1 MPLMVK
7 TYIFVLLATLI
18 TVVSCTPA
26 EDIFPKEIKAKIVGK
41 WTLERIL
48 VLQENRMQNK
58 WDTITNLPNRN
69 EAVVPAT
76 FSFFEDFSYRV
87 IDPSLD
93 LSQGRGLFLSRFD
106 FVTGWGPSFPYG
118 GVWEFDANYT
128 VIYIS
133 RGVYEALGL
142 PAERW
147 RIEELGTNRLILY
160 KETSFPANQRVWFTL
175 RK

>member
-1 MPLMVK
+1 MLLIARKYLFMVVGLL
-7 TYIFVLLATLI
+7 FVAL
-18 TVVSCTPA
+18 SCTPA
-26 EDIFPKEIKAKIVGK
+26 EDTFPKNLKSKIVGT
-41 WTLERIL
+41 WTMERIL
-48 VLQENRMQNK
+48 VLQENRAENR

-69 EAVVPAT
+69 EAIVPAT

-147 RIEELGTNRLILY
+147 RIEELSTNRLVLY

>member
-1 MPLMVK
+1 MSLTAK
-7 TYIFVLLATLI
+7 ICLYILGGLLA
-18 TVVSCTPA
+18 VAVSCTPA
-26 EDIFPKEIKAKIVGK
+26 EDPFPKDLKAKIVGT
-41 WTLERIL
+41 WTMERIL
-48 VLQENRMQNK
+48 VLQENRTENK
-58 WDTITNLPNRN
+58 WDTVTNLPNRN
-69 EAVVPAT
+69 EAIVPAT
-76 FSFFEDFSYRV
+76 FSFLEDFSYKV

>member
-1 MPLMVK
+1 MAKP
-7 TYIFVLLATLI
+7 YSFVVVILLWG
-18 TVVSCTPA
+18 VVSCTPV
-26 EDIFPKEIKAKIVGK
+26 EDLFPKEIKAKIVGT

-48 VLQENRMQNK
+48 VLQENRTQNR
-58 WDTITNLPNRN
+58 WDTVTNLPNRN
-69 EAVVPAT
+69 ESIVAAT
-76 FSFFEDFSYRV
+76 FSFSEDFSYRV

-147 RIEELGTNRLILY
+147 QIEELSTNRLVLY